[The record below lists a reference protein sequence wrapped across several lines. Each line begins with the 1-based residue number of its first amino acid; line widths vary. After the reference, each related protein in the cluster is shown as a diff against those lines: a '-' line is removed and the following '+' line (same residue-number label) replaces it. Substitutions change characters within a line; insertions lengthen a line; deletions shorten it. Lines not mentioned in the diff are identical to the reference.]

1 MKTPVVVPPSARQ
14 LVVGAAVVAQQV
26 PRAVRVAPPL
36 DVTLAPKVAPLEV
49 IEVAV
54 GEVTV
59 GVVSVVNVP
68 SAEYPVPT
76 LLVA

>member
-1 MKTPVVVPPSARQ
+1 MVVPPSAVQ

-36 DVTLAPKVAPLEV
+36 DVTLAPRVAPVEV
-49 IEVAV
+49 MDVAV
-54 GEVTV
+54 GEVRV
-59 GVVSVVNVP
+59 GTPRVVKLP
-68 SAEYPVPT
+68 SDEYEVPT

>member
-14 LVVGAAVVAQQV
+14 LVVGAAEVPQQV
-26 PRAVRVAPPL
+26 PRAVRAAPPSE
-36 DVTLAPKVAPLEV
+36 VTLAPRVAPLEV

-59 GVVSVVNVP
+59 GVVRVVNVP